1 MEEPLEEAQPLE
13 ELDDATLVQR
23 ALRTP
28 PDGRAYR
35 QLIFRHEQEVYAIVF
50 SSVKDARAAKELTK
64 DVFSKGWEK
73 LPTFRGDS
81 EFSTWVIT
89 LAQNLCTDYHRTRKR
104 ERERTAMSLDTPVET
119 AEGEFVYPE
128 LPTPTPSPL
137 DNLIRAESQQAV
149 QDALDTLDE
158 ETREWMELH
167 YIQGKTYPEIEEMT
181 GVSAETIKTR
191 CRRAKEALGGQ
202 EADHHRESGPMR
214 SVMCHTLRS
223 LSMGFRR

>member
-1 MEEPLEEAQPLE
+1 MEEPLERE
-13 ELDDATLVQR
+13 ESFKGLDDAALIQR

-35 QLIFRHEQEVYAIVF
+35 QLIFRHQQEVYAIVF
-50 SSVKDARAAKELTK
+50 SSVKDARTAKELTK
-64 DVFSKGWEK
+64 DAFSKGWEK
-73 LPTFRGDS
+73 LSTFRGDNNAT
-81 EFSTWVIT
+81 FSTWVIT

-191 CRRAKEALGGQ
+191 CRRAKEALRNKP
-202 EADHHRESGPMR
+202 A
-214 SVMCHTLRS
+214 LRQH
-223 LSMGFRR
+223 LEGEP